1 MISYI
6 SIKDFAIIENCEV
19 EFEKGLN
26 IITGET
32 GSGKSIV
39 IEAISL
45 ALGARADSSFVRT
58 GADKA
63 VVQIA
68 GDLDGEDIVITREV
82 SASGKNLCKLN
93 GRVVTL
99 AELSTYC
106 KRLADI
112 HGQYDH
118 QSLLNPEYHI
128 RLIDLFHADE
138 IAPVAQMVA
147 RLYDG
152 YVKTSASL
160 KKLLQSAA
168 DADKKRDFMKFQL
181 EEIRSAKLV
190 SGEDA
195 ELSERITLLQNSE
208 RLYQVLS
215 RAYDALYESEP
226 STIDSLETVAKEL
239 EGISGF
245 SGAISALSERI
256 SSLCYELDDIAHEIR
271 SERDDMVFSQEEL
284 DECIERYE
292 LIQNLKR
299 KYGNEFLDGGITP
312 GSIEAV
318 NNFADTIEAELKDVE
333 NSDHLKS
340 ELEAQLETINAQLQ
354 LASERLSTLRHESA
368 ADLIKRITEQ
378 LKDLNFNNSQLDIE
392 FTKMDSFTESGIDLV
407 NFMIST
413 NLGEPLK
420 PLNKIASGGEM
431 SRIMLAFK
439 KIIADYDDIPTLIF
453 DEIDSGISGI
463 AASVVG
469 KKLKEIAENHQ
480 IICITHLPQIAAC
493 GHTNYRISKE
503 TAGGT
508 TKTTVSRLSDDETVR
523 EIARLLGGANIT
535 DTTLKSAKELL
546 AASK

>member
-226 STIDSLETVAKEL
+226 STIDSLETVTKEL
-239 EGISGF
+239 EGISCF

>member
-181 EEIRSAKLV
+181 EEIRSAKLI

-226 STIDSLETVAKEL
+226 STIDSLETVTKEL

-245 SGAISALSERI
+245 SGAISTLSERI

-292 LIQNLKR
+292 LIQSLKR

-368 ADLIKRITEQ
+368 ADLKKRITVQ

-392 FTKMDSFTESGIDLV
+392 FTKLDSFTESGIDSV

>member
-195 ELSERITLLQNSE
+195 ELSDRITLLQNSE

-226 STIDSLETVAKEL
+226 STIDSLETVTKEL

-368 ADLIKRITEQ
+368 ADLKKRITEQ

-392 FTKMDSFTESGIDLV
+392 FTKLDSFTESGIDSV

>member
-6 SIKDFAIIENCEV
+6 NIKNFAIIENCEV

-45 ALGARADSSFVRT
+45 ALGARADGSFIRT

-63 VVQIA
+63 TVEIA
-68 GDLDGEDIVITREV
+68 GELDGEEIVIAREV
-82 SASGKNLCKLN
+82 SSSGKNLCKLN
-93 GRVVTL
+93 GSVVTL
-99 AELSTYC
+99 AELGTYC
-106 KRLADI
+106 RRLADI

-118 QSLLNPEYHI
+118 QSLLNPDYHVH
-128 RLIDLFHADE
+128 LIDLYHADE
-138 IAPVAQMVA
+138 ISPVLETVGK
-147 RLYDG
+147 LYDG
-152 YVKTSASL
+152 YVKTNASL
-160 KKLLQSAA
+160 KRLMQNAA

-181 EEIRSAKLV
+181 EEIRAAKLTP
-190 SGEDA
+190 GEDA

-208 RLYQVLS
+208 KLHRILS
-215 RAYDALYESEP
+215 GAYETIYDGEP
-226 STIDSLETVAKEL
+226 SAIDMLEN
-239 EGISGF
+239 ISRDIE
-245 SGAISALSERI
+245 AIGSYKASISDLSERI

-284 DECIERYE
+284 DECIERYD

-318 NNFADTIEAELKDVE
+318 LNFAETIETELKDVE
-333 NSDHLKS
+333 NSDHLRS
-340 ELEAQLETINAQLQ
+340 ELENQLEMITAQLN
-354 LASERLSTLRHESA
+354 LATERLSKLRHDSA
-368 ADLIKRITEQ
+368 VELKKRIIEQ
-378 LKDLNFNNSQLDIE
+378 LKDLNFNNSELEIE
-392 FTKMDSFTESGIDLV
+392 FKALPDFTENGKDAVL
-407 NFMIST
+407 FMIST
-413 NLGEPLK
+413 NAGEPLK

-439 KIIADYDDIPTLIF
+439 KIIADYDEIPTLIF
-453 DEIDSGISGI
+453 DEIDTGISGI

-493 GHTNYRISKE
+493 GHTNYRIDKA
-503 TAGGT
+503 TKGGV
-508 TKTTVSRLSDDETVR
+508 TKTTITKLDADEKVN
-523 EIARLLGGANIT
+523 EIARILGGTNIT
-535 DTTLKSAKELL
+535 ETTLKSAKELVL
-546 AASK
+546 ASK

>member
-6 SIKDFAIIENCEV
+6 SIKNFAIIENCEV
-19 EFEKGLN
+19 TFEKGLN

-45 ALGARADSSFVRT
+45 ALGARADGSFIRT
-58 GADKA
+58 GTDKA
-63 VVQIA
+63 TVEIA
-68 GDLDGEDIVITREV
+68 GELDGEEIVITREV

-93 GRVVTL
+93 GSVVTL
-99 AELSTYC
+99 AELGTYC

-118 QSLLNPEYHI
+118 QSLLNPDYHI
-128 RLIDLFHADE
+128 RLIDLYHADD
-138 IAPVAQMVA
+138 IMPVLNTVEK
-147 RLYDG
+147 LYDG
-152 YVKTSASL
+152 YVKTNAGL
-160 KKLLQSAA
+160 KRLNQSAA

-181 EEIRSAKLV
+181 EEIRAAKLIP
-190 SGEDA
+190 GEDA

-208 RLYQVLS
+208 KLYKILS
-215 RAYDALYESEP
+215 GAYEVVYEGEP
-226 STIDSLETVAKEL
+226 SALDMLENISRDL
-239 EGISGF
+239 EGISEFKG
-245 SGAISALSERI
+245 SISDLSERI

-312 GSIEAV
+312 GTIEAV
-318 NNFADTIEAELKDVE
+318 LNFAETIETELKDVE
-333 NSDHLKS
+333 NSDQLKA
-340 ELEAQLETINAQLQ
+340 ELESQLEVITAQLE
-354 LASERLSTLRHESA
+354 LATERLSKLRHDSA
-368 ADLIKRITEQ
+368 NELKKRIVEQ
-378 LKDLNFNNSQLDIE
+378 LKDLNFNNSELDIK
-392 FTKMDSFTESGIDLV
+392 FSALPDFTENGKDAVL
-407 NFMIST
+407 FMIST
-413 NLGEPLK
+413 NAGEPLK

-439 KIIADYDDIPTLIF
+439 KIIADYDEIPTLIF
-453 DEIDSGISGI
+453 DEIDTGISGI

-469 KKLKEIAENHQ
+469 KKLQEIAANHQ

-493 GHTNYRISKE
+493 GHTNYRIDKA
-503 TAGGT
+503 TTGGS
-508 TKTTVSRLSDDETVR
+508 TKTTITKLNADEKTD
-523 EIARLLGGANIT
+523 EIARLLGGSNIT
-535 DTTLKSAKELL
+535 ETTRKSAKELVD
-546 AASK
+546 ASK

>member
-181 EEIRSAKLV
+181 EEIRSAKLI

-239 EGISGF
+239 EGISDF

-368 ADLIKRITEQ
+368 ADLKKRITEQ

-392 FTKMDSFTESGIDLV
+392 FTKLDSFTESGIDSV

>member
-181 EEIRSAKLV
+181 EEIRSAKLI

-239 EGISGF
+239 EGISDF

-368 ADLIKRITEQ
+368 ADLKKRITEQ

-392 FTKMDSFTESGIDLV
+392 FTKLDSFTESGIDSV

-439 KIIADYDDIPTLIF
+439 KIIADYDNIPTLIF

-508 TKTTVSRLSDDETVR
+508 TKTTVSKLSDDETVR

>member
-181 EEIRSAKLV
+181 EEIRSAKLI

-292 LIQNLKR
+292 LIQSLKR

-333 NSDHLKS
+333 NSDHLRS

-368 ADLIKRITEQ
+368 ADLKKRITEQ

-392 FTKMDSFTESGIDLV
+392 FTKLDSFTESGTDTV
-407 NFMIST
+407 VFMIST

-493 GHTNYRISKE
+493 GHSNYRISKE

-508 TKTTVSRLSDDETVR
+508 TKTTISRLSKDETVK
-523 EIARLLGGANIT
+523 EIARLLGGTNIT
-535 DTTLKSAKELL
+535 ETTLKSAEELL
-546 AASK
+546 SASK

>member
-6 SIKDFAIIENCEV
+6 SIKNFAIIENCEV
-19 EFEKGLN
+19 TFEKGLN

-45 ALGARADSSFVRT
+45 ALGARADGSFIRT

-63 VVQIA
+63 TVEIA
-68 GDLDGEDIVITREV
+68 GELDGEEIVITREV

-93 GRVVTL
+93 GSVVTL
-99 AELSTYC
+99 AELGTYC

-118 QSLLNPEYHI
+118 QSLLNPDYHI
-128 RLIDLFHADE
+128 RLIDLYHADD
-138 IAPVAQMVA
+138 IMPVLNTVEK
-147 RLYDG
+147 LYDG
-152 YVKTSASL
+152 YVKTNAGL
-160 KKLLQSAA
+160 KRLNQSAA

-181 EEIRSAKLV
+181 EEIRGAKLIP
-190 SGEDA
+190 GEDA

-208 RLYQVLS
+208 KLYKILS
-215 RAYDALYESEP
+215 GAYEVVYEGEP
-226 STIDSLETVAKEL
+226 SALDMLENISRDL
-239 EGISGF
+239 EGISEFKG
-245 SGAISALSERI
+245 SISDLSERI

-312 GSIEAV
+312 GTIEAV
-318 NNFADTIEAELKDVE
+318 LNFAETIETELKDVE
-333 NSDHLKS
+333 NSDQLKA
-340 ELEAQLETINAQLQ
+340 ELESQLEVITAQLE
-354 LASERLSTLRHESA
+354 LATERLSKLRHDSA
-368 ADLIKRITEQ
+368 NELKKRIVEQ
-378 LKDLNFNNSQLDIE
+378 LKDLNFNNSELDIK
-392 FTKMDSFTESGIDLV
+392 FSALPDFTENGKDAVL
-407 NFMIST
+407 FMIST
-413 NLGEPLK
+413 NAGEPLK

-439 KIIADYDDIPTLIF
+439 KIIADYDEIPTLIF
-453 DEIDSGISGI
+453 DEIDTGISGI

-469 KKLKEIAENHQ
+469 KKLQEIATNHQ

-493 GHTNYRISKE
+493 GHTNYRIDKA
-503 TAGGT
+503 TTGGS
-508 TKTTVSRLSDDETVR
+508 TKTTITKLNADEKID
-523 EIARLLGGANIT
+523 EIARLLGGSNIT
-535 DTTLKSAKELL
+535 ETTRKSAKELVD
-546 AASK
+546 ASK

>member
-181 EEIRSAKLV
+181 EEIRSAKLI

-226 STIDSLETVAKEL
+226 STIDSLETVTKEL

-292 LIQNLKR
+292 LIQSLKR

-368 ADLIKRITEQ
+368 ADLKKRITEQ

-392 FTKMDSFTESGIDLV
+392 FTKLDSFTESGIDSV

-480 IICITHLPQIAAC
+480 IICITHLPQIASC

>member
-181 EEIRSAKLV
+181 EEIRSAKLI

-368 ADLIKRITEQ
+368 ADLKKRITEQ

-392 FTKMDSFTESGIDLV
+392 FTKLDSFTESGTDTV
-407 NFMIST
+407 VFMIST

-493 GHTNYRISKE
+493 GHSNYRISKE

-508 TKTTVSRLSDDETVR
+508 TKTTISRLSKDETVK

-535 DTTLKSAKELL
+535 ETTLKSAEELL
-546 AASK
+546 SASK

>member
-168 DADKKRDFMKFQL
+168 DADKKRDLMKFQL

-226 STIDSLETVAKEL
+226 STIDSLETVTKEL

-340 ELEAQLETINAQLQ
+340 VLEAQLETINAQLQ

-368 ADLIKRITEQ
+368 ADLKKRITEQ

-392 FTKMDSFTESGIDLV
+392 FTKLDSFTESGIDSV

>member
-181 EEIRSAKLV
+181 EEIRSAKLI

-226 STIDSLETVAKEL
+226 STIDSLETVTKEL

-245 SGAISALSERI
+245 SGAISTLSERI

-292 LIQNLKR
+292 LIQSLKR

-368 ADLIKRITEQ
+368 ADLKKRITEQ

-392 FTKMDSFTESGIDLV
+392 FTKLDSFTESGIDSV

>member
-226 STIDSLETVAKEL
+226 STIDSLETVTKEL

-368 ADLIKRITEQ
+368 ADLKKRITEQ

-392 FTKMDSFTESGIDLV
+392 FTKLDSFTESGIDSV

>member
-245 SGAISALSERI
+245 SGTISALSERI

-271 SERDDMVFSQEEL
+271 SERDDMVFSQEDL

-392 FTKMDSFTESGIDLV
+392 FTKLDSFTESGIDSV

>member
-181 EEIRSAKLV
+181 EEIRSAKLI

-226 STIDSLETVAKEL
+226 STIDSLETVTKEL

-368 ADLIKRITEQ
+368 ADLKKRITEQ

-392 FTKMDSFTESGIDLV
+392 FTKLDSFTESGIDSV

-535 DTTLKSAKELL
+535 DTTLESAKELL

>member
-239 EGISGF
+239 EEISGF

-368 ADLIKRITEQ
+368 ADLIKRITKQ

-392 FTKMDSFTESGIDLV
+392 FAKLDSFTESGIDSV

>member
-181 EEIRSAKLV
+181 EEIRSAKLI

-226 STIDSLETVAKEL
+226 STIDSLETVTKEL

-292 LIQNLKR
+292 LIQSLKR

-368 ADLIKRITEQ
+368 ADLKKRITVQ

-392 FTKMDSFTESGIDLV
+392 FTKLDSFTESGIDSV

>member
-226 STIDSLETVAKEL
+226 STIDSLETVTKEL

-354 LASERLSTLRHESA
+354 LASERLSTLRHGSA

-392 FTKMDSFTESGIDLV
+392 FTKLDSFTESGIDSV

>member
-226 STIDSLETVAKEL
+226 STIDSLETVTKEL

-392 FTKMDSFTESGIDLV
+392 FTKLDSFTESGIDSV

-508 TKTTVSRLSDDETVR
+508 TKTTVSRLSDDETIR

>member
-226 STIDSLETVAKEL
+226 STIDSLETVTKEL
-239 EGISGF
+239 EGISCF

-392 FTKMDSFTESGIDLV
+392 FTKLDSFTESGIDSV

>member
-245 SGAISALSERI
+245 SGTISALSERI

-392 FTKMDSFTESGIDLV
+392 FTKLDSFTESGIDSV